1 MFFILSKTLAFLT
14 SPFTYLFG
22 LIVWILI
29 TKKDKRRKKLI
40 KIVFFFLF
48 IFGNNFILDEF
59 VRLWEP
65 AVEKL
70 EYSEYD
76 IGIVLGGMINYD
88 ASNDIIRFNSNA
100 DRLLQALPLLKN
112 GTIETLLFSGGSG
125 DIYHPENKESL
136 ILERYLKTINIKTE
150 NWIFETKSRNTY
162 ENALFSKNKLKEIYG
177 DLSNK
182 KILLIT
188 SSRHMRRSISC
199 FEAQGIEVNY
209 LSTNRY
215 VGDRKFEFEHCLIP
229 SIVVLASWNH
239 LLHEL
244 CGYFSYWL
252 TGKI

>member
-1 MFFILSKTLAFLT
+1 MFFILSKTLAFLI
-14 SPFTYLFG
+14 SPFTYFFG

-40 KIVFFFLF
+40 KIVLFFLL

-65 AVEKL
+65 AVKKL
-70 EYSEYD
+70 EYSKYD
-76 IGIVLGGMINYD
+76 IGIVLGGMVNYD
-88 ASNDIIRFNSNA
+88 AFNDVIRFNSNS

-125 DIYHPENKESL
+125 DIYHPENKESV
-136 ILERYLKTINIKTE
+136 ILKRYLQTINIKTE
-150 NWIFETKSRNTY
+150 NWVFETESRNTY
-162 ENALFSKNKLKEIYG
+162 ENALFSKNKLEGIYG
-177 DLSNK
+177 DLRNK

-188 SSRHMRRSISC
+188 SSGHMRRSISC
-199 FEAQGIEVNY
+199 FEAQGIKVNY
-209 LSTNRY
+209 LSTNRN

-229 SIVVLASWNH
+229 SISVISSWNH
-239 LLHEL
+239 LLHEVF
-244 CGYFSYWL
+244 GYLSYWL

>member
-1 MFFILSKTLAFLT
+1 MFFILSKTLAFLI
-14 SPFTYLFG
+14 SPFTYFFG
-22 LIVWILI
+22 LIVWILT

-40 KIVFFFLF
+40 KIVLFFLL

-70 EYSEYD
+70 EYSKYD
-76 IGIVLGGMINYD
+76 IGIVLGGMVNYD
-88 ASNDIIRFNSNA
+88 AFNDVIRFNSNS

-125 DIYHPENKESL
+125 DIYHPENKESE
-136 ILERYLKTINIKTE
+136 ILKRYLKSININTQ
-150 NWIFETKSRNTY
+150 NWLFESESRNTY
-162 ENALFSKNKLKEIYG
+162 ENAVFSKKVLEEKYG

-188 SSRHMRRSISC
+188 SSGHMRRSVAC
-199 FEAQGIEVNY
+199 FKKQGIKVDY

-215 VGDRKFEFEHCLIP
+215 VGPRKFEFEHCLIP
-229 SIVVLASWNH
+229 NIGALSGWNH
-239 LLHEL
+239 LLHEIF
-244 CGYFSYWL
+244 GNFTYWI